1 MHPESSDECNDGAAE
16 SHRVQKEVSGTELP
30 QTEEMEST
38 EVMNDGYVAI
48 AHFAMHIQELW
59 VCSSE
64 VAQLR

>member
-38 EVMNDGYVAI
+38 GRNE
-48 AHFAMHIQELW
+48 
-59 VCSSE
+59 
-64 VAQLR
+64 